1 MLQRF
6 WLFLMLFFV
15 TFSLFAQENTAEN
28 AALRLE
34 VDEYLRDMQGR
45 YSKIPP
51 NAEQLALQRLRAD
64 KETIPSRQLRTLELV
79 QALGNYQ
86 NSADWLALAN
96 YWQNV
101 QTTAK
106 AGLYAAHLAL
116 RTAALPEALPEAKAL
131 ALKSIGQWYF
141 LNENDVLAK
150 QYWQESLALA
160 DDPELESRL
169 KMATPLL
176 LEGQSPRQDGERAGV
191 CFRFN
196 QRLDKNLSADYFTVT
211 PLPDIS
217 FRVQKQELCLFG
229 FDYNSDYQVTFKAG
243 MPGKNGVLAAEQVA
257 KVRLDDKPPVLQFP
271 SNAYIL
277 PQVGHL
283 GVPLTV
289 VNAPK
294 VYLRIFRLDARALQG
309 KINQG
314 DLQEK
319 IYSYEQE
326 QLENRDGELV
336 FNGEVSVSA
345 AANVSKTVLLP
356 VNDFLKEKPA
366 GLYAITASDTPYDP
380 DDYYWEVDTS
390 LWFLRSDLGLTTLEA
405 DNGLWVQVRSL
416 ETAKPIE
423 NAEVL
428 LLASNNSILARG
440 KTSPNGEVRFSE
452 ALLNGFGGM
461 AAASVQVFYQQ
472 DFNFLDRR
480 RPAFDFSDRGV
491 AGRAVLGAKE
501 AFLYSDRGVYRPKES
516 VYLTALLRDANG
528 QALAEPL
535 TLRLLRPDGVKE
547 QEWYLTPNAF
557 GALSQTVLLSATAAR
572 GLWQVQ
578 AFLDPNAQA
587 IGEYSFFVQ
596 DYVPERL
603 KVESRASLREVIP
616 GQAFSLTSH
625 VSADYLY
632 GAPAANL
639 AVQGLLSLK
648 VNPKPFPAF
657 ADYQFGLIQEQFRDD
672 QGPVEATAT
681 TDAQGQ
687 AQLAFNA
694 VAAPDTSLP
703 LLAQVETTVLETSGE
718 PNRRQAD
725 LPLFLQSRY
734 IGMKARFDERVSEG
748 QAAEFD
754 MVWLSDQG
762 DFAEDVTL
770 NYELYAEDYRYQWF
784 YDGERWSYDYN
795 IADRVID
802 SGQVTVKNGKAVF
815 AKALPWGNYRMEV
828 FDEASNAASSLRF
841 YSGWGSGFS
850 ADAAPTNL
858 TLVPEQKLLTP
869 GQNLVFHV
877 EAPFAGEAQLLVANR
892 EILQSRP
899 LTLKAGKNRLEVPYD
914 QRFNNG
920 TYVLLALYQ
929 PANAANTF
937 LAARAIGVLPVL
949 LDQTAKTFAL
959 TLTHPEVARPETT
972 LRIQVQAAVSK
983 KVQLTIAAV
992 DSGILQLTQF
1002 PSPKPFD
1009 FFFGQQRLGLDWRDV
1024 YGRLL
1029 DGRNGELATL
1039 RFGSGAASAVANAD
1053 IVKPVALFSGLVE
1066 TDANGRAEVSFP
1078 LPVFNG
1084 ELRLMAVAF
1093 DSERV
1098 TSAESTIKIRDP
1110 LVTQASLPFFL
1121 APGDQSL
1128 LHLRVDNV
1136 ESEAG
1141 DYQFSL
1147 TAEKPEVLTIVEG
1160 NKTLSLKTGEQKLV
1174 TWPLTAG
1181 EPGLSTLTLT
1191 MTTPDGRRQSQDW
1204 RFPVRSPF
1212 SFTQNKTTQTLAP
1225 GQKFTLDNQKLQ
1237 SLLADFYPGEA
1248 TLTLQLTAIPH
1259 VDVSALV
1266 RSLNLYPYGCTEQ
1279 TISSAYPLLFYPS
1292 LAKRFDIERSEAK
1305 GLETRLQEAIQ
1316 RVLDA
1321 QARDGYFST
1330 WINAYRGSHWLTVY
1344 AADFLLTAKDK
1355 GYAVPAHRL
1364 EAALNAVRTISN
1376 NRYVERES
1384 ARAVAY
1390 AFALLSRVGQV
1401 HLPDLRYFFAE
1412 QREYFGVLDYAY
1424 LALAFAN
1431 YGDTARRDEAVLLLL
1446 QKLSADGEPWEIDY
1460 GSRLRDLAAATT
1472 LLAEAK
1478 IARND
1483 LFTLWNVAVD
1493 HYQRQSYLSTQE
1505 QRWLL
1510 SAAAAILALD
1520 EPFTF
1525 AVDGNVL
1532 PDFQGALRRS
1542 FSGKEA
1548 KTFTLENLD
1557 KNPLWLETSRSG
1569 YPKTQPK
1576 LPADGFAALEK
1587 QYFHPNGQVADLRQ
1601 VKVGDLLVVLLS
1613 GSVTEKRQYQALLAD
1628 LLPAGVRIEN
1638 GNLGGSSVE
1647 TFAWLGELS
1656 SDFIQMELR
1665 DDRFVL
1671 AFNPHGDYQK
1681 TFRYAYLVRALTPG
1695 QYVVPP
1701 AVIEDMYQA
1710 QFRAQTTVQSLIIKP

>member
-15 TFSLFAQENTAEN
+15 TFSLFAEENP
-28 AALRLE
+28 ALRLE
-34 VDEYLRDMQGR
+34 VDEYLREMQGR
-45 YSKIPP
+45 YSKIPA
-51 NAEQLALQRLRAD
+51 NAEQLTLQRLRAD
-64 KETIPSRQLRTLELV
+64 KETIPSRQLKTLELI
-79 QALGNYQ
+79 QALGNYE
-86 NSADWLALAN
+86 NATDWLALAT
-96 YWQNV
+96 YWQST
-101 QTTAK
+101 QTQAK

-116 RTAALPEALPEAKAL
+116 RTAKDAEAKAF

-141 LNENDVLAK
+141 LNENDTLAK
-150 QYWQESLALA
+150 KYWQESLALA

-169 KMATPLL
+169 KIAMPLL

-196 QRLDKNLSADYFTVT
+196 QRLDKNLSADYFALT
-211 PLPDIS
+211 PAADMA
-217 FRVQKQELCLFG
+217 FRVQKQELCFFG
-229 FDYNSDYQVTFKAG
+229 LAYNTDYQVTFKAG
-243 MPGKNGVLAAEQVA
+243 LPGKSGVLAAEQVE

-277 PQVGHL
+277 PHVGHQ
-283 GVPLTV
+283 GVPLTL
-289 VNAPK
+289 VNTPK

-309 KINQG
+309 KINQQQ
-314 DLQEK
+314 LQEK

-326 QLENRDGELV
+326 QLENRDGEVVFSGEILV
-336 FNGEVSVSA
+336 EA
-345 AANVSKTVLLP
+345 AANVAKTLLLP
-356 VNDFLKEKPA
+356 VNDFLKDKPA
-366 GLYAITASDTPYDP
+366 GVYAITASDTPYDP
-380 DDYYWEVDTS
+380 EDYYWEIDAS
-390 LWFLRSDLGLTTLEA
+390 LWFLRSDLALTTLEA

-416 ETAKPIE
+416 ETAQPIA

-428 LLASNNSILARG
+428 LLASNNSVLGRLTTT
-440 KTSPNGEVRFSE
+440 KEGEVRFPK
-452 ALLNGFGGM
+452 ALLNGLGGM
-461 AAASVQVFYQQ
+461 AASSVQVFYQQ
-472 DFNFLDRR
+472 DFNFLDRN

-491 AGRAVLGAKE
+491 AGRAALAAKE
-501 AFLYSDRGVYRPKES
+501 AFLYSERGVYRPKET
-516 VYLTALLRDANG
+516 VHLTALLRDSKGA
-528 QALAEPL
+528 ALSEPL

-547 QEWYLTPNAF
+547 QEWYRTPNAF
-557 GALSQTVLLSATAAR
+557 GALAESFALSATAAR
-572 GLWQVQ
+572 GRWQVQ
-578 AFLDPNAQA
+578 AFLDPNAEA

-603 KVESRASLREVIP
+603 KVESRPTLREVVN
-616 GQAFSLTSH
+616 GQIFSLVSL

-639 AVQGLLSLK
+639 TVQGLLSLK
-648 VNPKPFPAF
+648 VNLKPFQAF
-657 ADYQFGLIQEQFRDD
+657 ADYQFGLIQETFRDD

-681 TDAQGQ
+681 TNAQGQ

-718 PNRRQAD
+718 PNRRQAE
-725 LPLFLQSRY
+725 LPLFLQKHF
-734 IGMKARFDERVSEG
+734 IGIKARFDERVAEG

-754 MVWLSDQG
+754 IVWLSDQG
-762 DFAEDVTL
+762 EFAEDTTL

-802 SGQVTVKNGKAVF
+802 GGQVAVKNGKAMF
-815 AKALPWGNYRMEV
+815 AKALPWGDYRLEI
-828 FDEASNAASSLRF
+828 FDEASNTASSLRF
-841 YSGWGSGFS
+841 YSGWGSGFA

-858 TLVPEQKLLTP
+858 TLVPEQKLLNP
-869 GQNLVFHV
+869 GQKLVFHV
-877 EAPFAGEAQLLVANR
+877 EAPFAGEAQLIVANR

-899 LTLKAGKNRLEVPYD
+899 LTLKAGQNRLEIPYD

-937 LAARAIGVLPVL
+937 LAARAIGVLPIV
-949 LDQTAKTFAL
+949 LDQSVKTFAL
-959 TLTHPEVARPETT
+959 TLTHPEVARPEET
-972 LRIQVQAAVSK
+972 LRIQVQANVSQ
-983 KVQLTIAAV
+983 KVQLTVAAV

-1002 PSPKPFD
+1002 ASPKPFD

-1039 RFGSGAASAVANAD
+1039 RFGSGAESAVANAE
-1053 IVKPVALFSGLVE
+1053 IIKPVALFSGLIE
-1066 TDANGRAEVSFP
+1066 TDANGRAEITFP

-1093 DSERV
+1093 DAERL

-1110 LVTQASLPFFL
+1110 VVTQASLPLFL
-1121 APGDQSL
+1121 APGDQSR

-1136 ESEAG
+1136 EGAAG
-1141 DYQFSL
+1141 EYQFAL
-1147 TAEKPEVLTIVEG
+1147 TAEKSEVLTILEG
-1160 NKTLSLKTGEQKLV
+1160 NKTVSLKTGEQKLL
-1174 TWPLTAG
+1174 TWPLIAA

-1212 SFTQNKTTQTLAP
+1212 SFVQNKTTQTLAP
-1225 GQKFTLDNQKLQ
+1225 GQKFSLDNQKLEN
-1237 SLLADFYPGEA
+1237 LLADFYPGEA
-1248 TLTLQLTAIPH
+1248 TLTLQLTAIPN

-1266 RSLNLYPYGCTEQ
+1266 RGLNLYPYGCTEQ
-1279 TISSAYPLLFYPS
+1279 SISSAYPLLFYPS
-1292 LAKRFDIERSEAK
+1292 LAKRFDIERAEAK
-1305 GLETRLQEAIQ
+1305 GLETRVQEALQ

-1321 QARDGYFST
+1321 QDRDGYFAT
-1330 WINAYRGSHWLTVY
+1330 WINGYRGSSWLTVY

-1355 GYAVPAHRL
+1355 GYAVPTYRL
-1364 EAALNAVRTISN
+1364 ESALKAVKSISN
-1376 NRYVERES
+1376 QRYLSQES
-1384 ARAVAY
+1384 ARSVAY
-1390 AFALLSRVGQV
+1390 AFALLSRLGQA

-1412 QREYFGVLDYAY
+1412 QRQYLGVLDYAY

-1446 QKLSADGEPWEIDY
+1446 QKLSAEGEPWEVDY

-1478 IARND
+1478 VPRND
-1483 LFTLWNVAVD
+1483 LFTMWNVAVD
-1493 HYQRQSYLSTQE
+1493 QYQRQNYLSTQE

-1520 EPFTF
+1520 APYHF
-1525 AVDGNVL
+1525 AVDGEVFEN
-1532 PDFQGALRRS
+1532 FQGAFRRS
-1542 FSGKEA
+1542 FSADA
-1548 KTFTLENLD
+1548 KSAVVLTNLGSASLMLEIG
-1557 KNPLWLETSRSG
+1557 RSG
-1569 YPKTQPK
+1569 YPKTAPK
-1576 LPADGFAALEK
+1576 IPADGFAALEK
-1587 QYFHPNGQVADLRQ
+1587 QYFHPNGQVADLTK
-1601 VKVGDLLVVLLS
+1601 VKVGDLLVVLIS
-1613 GSVTEKRQYQALLAD
+1613 GSITEKRPYQALLAD

-1647 TFAWLGELS
+1647 TFALLGELT
-1656 SDFIQMELR
+1656 SDVSQMELR

-1681 TFRYAYLVRALTPG
+1681 TFRFAYLVRALTPG
-1695 QYVVPP
+1695 NYVLPP

-1710 QFRAQTTVQSLIIKP
+1710 QFRAQTTVQSLTIKP